1 MLNGGPINAVPL
13 NAASVTRISAIISAP
28 GYEGVPQVVGFND
41 YTGALSG
48 LDSIG
53 YVMDLTVSGELVRVP
68 IRSWQATLRT
78 DAQSYV
84 QCVVPSVSGWTSEI
98 IAATAFSISRY
109 ADIFGVRLEEI
120 MAESDIGQRQF
131 SQGPTNHSCVLSGYT
146 SAFVPTG
153 SPSSRQLS
161 DVRSVST
168 SAAETRIRAAIDWL
182 LRPGDTAAYGSH
194 EFVVSYINYYALQ
207 DDAYMD
213 VGG

>member
-1 MLNGGPINAVPL
+1 MINGGQINAVPV
-13 NAASVTRISAIISAP
+13 NAASVIRINAIISAVR
-28 GYEGVPQVVGFND
+28 YEGVPQIVAFND
-41 YTGALSG
+41 YTGALTG

-53 YVMDLTVSGELVRVP
+53 YVMDLTVAGEPVRVP

-84 QCVVPSVSGWTSEI
+84 QCVVPAVSGWVDAITS
-98 IAATAFSISRY
+98 ATTFSISRY
-109 ADIFGVRLEEI
+109 ADVFGTRLEEI
-120 MAESDIGQRQF
+120 MASSTIGQRQF

-153 SPSSRQLS
+153 SPASRTLA

-168 SAAETRIRAAIDWL
+168 SADETRIRAAIDWL
-182 LRPGDTAAYGSH
+182 LRPGDTAVYGGH
-194 EFVVSYINYYALQ
+194 EFTVSYINYYALQ